1 MPDETTSISTKLD
14 FKFTIF
20 DFFKFQSSKL
30 YQRIFNLLKTLLQK
44 SCEFSKDKIR
54 YFTESISVTYDLNY
68 S

>member
-1 MPDETTSISTKLD
+1 MPDETTSISTKID
-14 FKFTIF
+14 FKFAIF